1 MNGLASISLTMDPA
15 LPRSYPTTGL
25 VALLVAA
32 VALTG
37 LTLWTYRGVQ
47 NISRKQVLLLVGVR
61 LGALLLAFLTILRP
75 SFAIQSP
82 FKNPSTLLIAL
93 DRSQSMTIQ
102 DQHDGLSRWEY
113 LQKLMAEC
121 QPDLDRL
128 RDEYQVSVRIE
139 TFADNL
145 GDYAPNK
152 QADGPRTD
160 FGSMLQ
166 TLYERNAGE
175 RFMRGLLVLSDGA
188 DNGSRY
194 PALTVAERLRQL
206 PCPISTF
213 AFGKTTTS
221 NKQSD
226 LALTQINPEPTPVAI
241 KGKLTVKGLIDA
253 PGFER
258 TTVRVHLELNDKEVT
273 AGNFV
278 MSKAQGNEIQLVC
291 DAPAEPGEIK
301 VALKV
306 DPLPGEISQLNN
318 EISTYV
324 TVTKEGI
331 SVLYVEGKFGNWEPK
346 YIRLA
351 LSQLPNVRLFQAVRL
366 SDDPPPA
373 SEKDLFLFAKQ
384 HYDVVI
390 IGDVSAKRFS
400 GSDPAVIAGLQKLVV
415 EQGAGLLM
423 FGGYETFGNSDWSGT
438 PLADML
444 PVKLEATDQI
454 EGKVQMIP
462 TPEGLRHFVMR
473 LADREAD
480 NAALWNRL
488 PKLDGATR
496 LGPLKEP
503 IAIVLAKSD
512 RGDPLLV
519 GQLAYGKGR
528 TLAFAGDTTWRWT
541 TSVEGMRLQAR
552 FWQQMILWLA
562 KKEESD
568 GNLLVMPDARRLAAG
583 SRLGFRV
590 KMRGKGGVE
599 ISPQNTQIE
608 VSVRQPDGTEIKAPI
623 ADQQGELRGSFLKT
637 DLPGEYELVARGS
650 GKDIDGTALENLP
663 PARARFIIY
672 QDTAE
677 LARQAADHAFLDRLA
692 KAGGGRAYQA
702 ENFKQFLRDLSD
714 QPLSQGT
721 TKPRLWPE
729 WRKGPASRTLN
740 AQASALLSSGILL
753 IYALFV
759 ACLCTEWLL
768 RRLWGL
774 V

>member
-1 MNGLASISLTMDPA
+1 MNGVASISLTMDPA
-15 LPRSYPTTGL
+15 WPWSVPSTGL
-25 VALLVAA
+25 AALLIAAA
-32 VALTG
+32 VLTG
-37 LTLWTYRGVQ
+37 ITVWTYHGVQ
-47 NISRKQVLLLVGVR
+47 NTSRSRILILVGLR
-61 LGALLLAFLTILRP
+61 ISALVLAFLAILRP
-75 SFAIQSP
+75 SLAIQSP
-82 FKNPSTLLIAL
+82 FKNPSTLLIAI
-93 DRSQSMTIQ
+93 DRSQSMTIR
-102 DQHDGLSRWEY
+102 DQHDGLSRWDY
-113 LQKLMAEC
+113 LKKLMADC

-128 RDEYQVSVRIE
+128 RDEFQVSVRVAS
-139 TFADNL
+139 FADDV
-145 GDYAPNK
+145 GEYAPDK
-152 QADGPRTD
+152 KADGPRTD
-160 FGSMLQ
+160 FGSMLE

-175 RFMRGLLVLSDGA
+175 RFLRGLLVLSDGA

-194 PALTVAERLRQL
+194 PSLSIAARLRQL
-206 PCPISTF
+206 PCPIFTF

-221 NKQSD
+221 SNQSD
-226 LALTQINPEPTPVAI
+226 LAFTQINPEPVPVAI

-253 PGFER
+253 PGFEQA
-258 TTVRVHLELNDKEVT
+258 TVRVHLELNDKEVT
-273 AGNFV
+273 AGDFK

-291 DAPAEPGEIK
+291 DAPGEPGEMK

-331 SVLYVEGKFGNWEPK
+331 SVLYVEGKFGRWEPK

-351 LSQLPNVRLFQAVRL
+351 LGQLPNVRLFQAVRL
-366 SDDPPPA
+366 SNDPPP
-373 SEKDLFLFAKQ
+373 SGEKDLFRFEKQ

-390 IGDVSAKRFS
+390 MGDISAKRFS
-400 GSDPAVIAGLQKLVV
+400 GGDPAVLAALDKLVA

-423 FGGYETFGNSDWSGT
+423 IGGDETFGNSDWNDT
-438 PLADML
+438 QVAKML
-444 PVKLEATDQI
+444 PVKMDAADQI

-480 NAALWNRL
+480 NVELWNRL

-496 LGPLKEP
+496 LGTPKP
-503 IAIVLAKSD
+503 AAIVLAKSA
-512 RGDPLLV
+512 RGEPLLV

-528 TLAFAGDTTWRWT
+528 TLAFAGDTTWRWCT
-541 TSVEGMRLQAR
+541 TVERMRLQAR

-568 GNLLVMPDARRLAAG
+568 GNLLVLPDSRRLAAG

-599 ISPQNTQIE
+599 ISPQNTQVE
-608 VSVRQPDGTEIKAPI
+608 VSIRQPDGAEIKAPI

-637 DLPGEYELVARGS
+637 DLPGEYELIARGS
-650 GKDIDGTALENLP
+650 GKDADGTPLDNLP
-663 PARARFIIY
+663 PARAKFIIY

-677 LARQAADHAFLDRLA
+677 LARQAADHAFLERLA
-692 KAGGGRAYQA
+692 NAGGGKAFQA
-702 ENFKQFLRDLSD
+702 DGFKQFLRDLAA
-714 QPLSQGT
+714 QPLAQGA

-729 WRKGPASRTLN
+729 WRKAPPSRTMN

-753 IYALFV
+753 CYGLFV
-759 ACLCTEWLL
+759 VCLCLEWLL